1 MKHLCFM
8 DNQGEKTYYEYILIM
23 LESDRV
29 SEMNLNKYNQIYQE
43 ISSDIA
49 GGRYKKADVLP
60 SEHQLVETFDVSRE
74 TVRKALNLLQENGF
88 IQKMKGKGSVVIY
101 NPSVDFTVSHLTS
114 FKEIQQLKTKKYS
127 TVVVEL
133 DQYPADQFPKVMVA
147 LNLSPEEKVWQLVRQ
162 RKYAG
167 ETHIVDMDYFIVDM
181 MPGLKVKFAE
191 DSTYEYIEKK
201 LGLTI
206 AYSHKEITFDA
217 MTDDE
222 IELFDH
228 SEPPYVATV
237 RSVVHLNDA
246 RPFQYNISK
255 HLANEFK
262 FVDFSRR
269 FHGD

>member
-1 MKHLCFM
+1 MA
-8 DNQGEKTYYEYILIM
+8 IIAIM
-23 LESDRV
+23 PESDRV

-43 ISSDIA
+43 ISSDIS
-49 GGRYKKADVLP
+49 GGKYKKDDVLP
-60 SEHQLVETFDVSRE
+60 SEHRLVETFDVSRE

-101 NPSVDFTVSHLTS
+101 NPSMDFTVSHLTS
-114 FKEIQQLKTKKYS
+114 FKEIQQLKTKQYS
-127 TVVVEL
+127 TAVVEL
-133 DQYPADQFPKVMVA
+133 KRYPAEQFPKVMVA
-147 LNLSPEEKVWQLVRQ
+147 LDLAPEDKVWQLIRQ
-162 RKYAG
+162 RKYEG
-167 ETHIVDMDYFIVDM
+167 KTHIVDMDYFTVDM
-181 MPGLKVKFAE
+181 MPGLSIQVAE
-191 DSTYEYIEKK
+191 DSIYEYIEKK

-217 MTDDE
+217 MTEHE

-228 SEPPYVATV
+228 NDLSYVATV

-255 HLANEFK
+255 HLASEFK

>member
-1 MKHLCFM
+1 M
-8 DNQGEKTYYEYILIM
+8 GVISIIP
-23 LESDRV
+23 ESDRV
-29 SEMNLNKYNQIYQE
+29 REMNLNKYNQIYQE
-43 ISSDIA
+43 ISSDIV
-49 GGRYKKADVLP
+49 GGEYKKGDVLP
-60 SEHQLVETFDVSRE
+60 SEHRLVEMFDVSRE

-101 NPSVDFTVSHLTS
+101 NPAVDFTVSHLTS

-127 TVVVEL
+127 TSVVEL
-133 DQYPADQFPKVMVA
+133 DQYPAEQFPKVMVA
-147 LNLSPEEKVWQLVRQ
+147 LNLAPEDQVWQLIRQ
-162 RKYAG
+162 RKYFG
-167 ETHIVDMDYFIVDM
+167 ETHIVDMDYFTVDM
-181 MPGLKVKFAE
+181 MPGLNSKIAA

-201 LGLTI
+201 LGMTI

-217 MTDDE
+217 MTEKE

-228 SEPPYVATV
+228 HEPPYVATV

-255 HLANEFK
+255 HLASEFK

-269 FHGD
+269 FHGE